1 MSKAKKTGS
10 KDAERKAKA
19 PVNAGEKSLT
29 IEGVTVPVSH
39 LDKVYYPG
47 EGITKGDVIQ
57 YYLSMADY
65 LMKYLKG
72 RPLSLFRNPGGIG
85 EPGFFQKDVDGNL
98 PSFAAS
104 YEMEAA
110 STGKIVH
117 YFVCNNLASLVY
129 LNNLGCIEINPWHST
144 VNSPDRPDYL
154 IIDIDPSVNNTFEQ
168 VMETALTIREV
179 LDHAGAPSYCKT
191 SGATGMHIYVPAS
204 GKYLY
209 DELKDFAH
217 EVCLR
222 VNGRLSATTTLQ
234 RSLSK
239 RDRSQIYLD
248 YLQNSRSQTIAS
260 VYSLRPRPGATVST
274 PLDWKEVRK
283 GLTPGEFTIQNTLQ
297 RVRRQGD
304 FFNNVLGKGI
314 DLKKCVRALPAQ

>member
-1 MSKAKKTGS
+1 
-10 KDAERKAKA
+10 
-19 PVNAGEKSLT
+19 
-29 IEGVTVPVSH
+29 
-39 LDKVYYPG
+39 
-47 EGITKGDVIQ
+47 
-57 YYLSMADY
+57 
-65 LMKYLKG
+65 
-72 RPLSLFRNPGGIG
+72 
-85 EPGFFQKDVDGNL
+85 
-98 PSFAAS
+98 
-104 YEMEAA
+104 
-110 STGKIVH
+110 
-117 YFVCNNLASLVY
+117 
-129 LNNLGCIEINPWHST
+129 
-144 VNSPDRPDYL
+144 
-154 IIDIDPSVNNTFEQ
+154 
-168 VMETALTIREV
+168 
-179 LDHAGAPSYCKT
+179 
-191 SGATGMHIYVPAS
+191 YVPAS

-209 DELKDFAH
+209 EELKDFAH

>member
-179 LDHAGAPSYCKT
+179 LDHAGAP
-191 SGATGMHIYVPAS
+191 
-204 GKYLY
+204 
-209 DELKDFAH
+209 
-217 EVCLR
+217 
-222 VNGRLSATTTLQ
+222 
-234 RSLSK
+234 
-239 RDRSQIYLD
+239 
-248 YLQNSRSQTIAS
+248 
-260 VYSLRPRPGATVST
+260 
-274 PLDWKEVRK
+274 
-283 GLTPGEFTIQNTLQ
+283 
-297 RVRRQGD
+297 
-304 FFNNVLGKGI
+304 
-314 DLKKCVRALPAQ
+314 